1 MTLSH
6 FPLPAPNRGKEPVLK
21 IAVDDLKALPGQ
33 RLNLSFN
40 ENLAGLDAV
49 KPVVGELLLV
59 YSATGLRLTGWV
71 KTLLKLPCD
80 RCLRPYFQAMSVEL
94 DERFVPANLLH
105 EEIETKERELHG
117 NDFVEPLPN
126 DGLLDISD
134 VVYQAVTLA
143 TPSYRLC
150 GAECPGPPKTGA
162 AVESHAAVGTAGAGR
177 SDKPDK
183 PPVKP
188 IDPRWK
194 NLKTLFPNEDSQ
206 ENS

>member
-1 MTLSH
+1 M
-6 FPLPAPNRGKEPVLK
+6 K
-21 IAVDDLKALPGQ
+21 IAIDDLKALPGQ
-33 RLNLSFN
+33 RLNLAFN

-49 KPVVGELLLV
+49 KPVVGDLLLI

-80 RCLRPYFQAMSVEL
+80 RCLRPYFQAMTVEL
-94 DERFVPANLLH
+94 DERFAPASLLNDDR
-105 EEIETKERELHG
+105 ETKERELHG
-117 NDFVEPLPN
+117 RDFVEPVPD

-150 GAECPGPPKTGA
+150 GDECPGPPKTGA
-162 AVESHAAVGTAGAGR
+162 AVESPAAVGTAGAVR
-177 SDKPDK
+177 SDKP
-183 PPVKP
+183 PAKP

>member
-1 MTLSH
+1 M
-6 FPLPAPNRGKEPVLK
+6 K
-21 IAVDDLKALPGQ
+21 IAIDDLKALPGQ
-33 RLNLSFN
+33 RLNLAFN

-49 KPVVGELLLV
+49 KPVLGDLLLI
-59 YSATGLRLTGWV
+59 YSASGLRLTGRV
-71 KTLLKLPCD
+71 KTLLKLHCD
-80 RCLRPYFQAMSVEL
+80 RCLRPYFQALTVDLE
-94 DERFVPANLLH
+94 ERFVPAFLLN
-105 EEIETKERELHG
+105 EEPETKERELHG
-117 NDFVEPLPN
+117 KDFVEPLPN

-150 GAECPGPPKTGA
+150 GEECPGPQTTGA
-162 AVESHAAVGTAGAGR
+162 AVESHAAVGTAGTGR
-177 SDKPDK
+177 ADKPAA
-183 PPVKP
+183 KP

>member
-1 MTLSH
+1 M
-6 FPLPAPNRGKEPVLK
+6 K
-21 IAVDDLKALPGQ
+21 IAIDDLKALPGQ
-33 RLNLSFN
+33 RLNLDFN

-49 KPVVGELLLV
+49 KPVLGELLLI
-59 YSATGLRLTGWV
+59 YSASGLRLSGRV

-80 RCLRPYFQAMSVEL
+80 RCLRPYFQAMTVDL
-94 DERFVPANLLH
+94 DERFAPASLLND
-105 EEIETKERELHG
+105 ERETNEQRELHG
-117 NDFVEPLPN
+117 RDFVEPVPD

-134 VVYQAVTLA
+134 VVYQAVILA

-150 GAECPGPPKTGA
+150 GDECPGPPKTGA
-162 AVESHAAVGTAGAGR
+162 AVENHAAVGTSGVGR
-177 SDKPDK
+177 SDKATAK
-183 PPVKP
+183 PSVKP